1 MCSVEM
7 MVLNSVMQMQ
17 AQEELLEQ
25 KREQVEESYARAM
38 GAENLRST
46 IEESKADWWR
56 DSENRQII
64 KNRGQ
69 DKVISVASGV
79 ELGEDGDLLDQKW
92 DASQSEVHGQYT
104 NLIEQNASMG
114 DLRAV
119 ELNETRLAQLELFEG
134 PSTLDW
140 VLAIGTA
147 AAQGQFM
154 MEQAGT
160 WDSTDSVF
168 GMDKATWEKWT
179 PWNPGNPFTT

>member
-46 IEESKADWWR
+46 IEKTKADWWK
-56 DSENRQII
+56 DAEDRQIVR
-64 KNRGQ
+64 NRGQ
-69 DKVISVASGV
+69 DKVMSVASGV
-79 ELGEDGDLLDQKW
+79 QLGDDNDLLDSKW
-92 DASQSEVHGQYT
+92 DAAEGEVHAQYT
-104 NLIEQNASMG
+104 NVIKQNAAMG

-119 ELNETRLAQLELFEG
+119 ELSETLQDQLELFEG
-134 PSTLDW
+134 PSTMDW

-147 AAQGQFM
+147 AAQGQYM

-160 WDSTDSVF
+160 WQDTETIF
-168 GMDKATWEKWT
+168 GMDKSTWEQWT